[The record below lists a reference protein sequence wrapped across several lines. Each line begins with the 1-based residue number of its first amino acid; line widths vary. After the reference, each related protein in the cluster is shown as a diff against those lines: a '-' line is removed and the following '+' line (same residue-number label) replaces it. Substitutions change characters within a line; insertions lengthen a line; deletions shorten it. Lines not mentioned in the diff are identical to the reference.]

1 MKIPNEMPES
11 SGLTVRRIS
20 PEDNRLAISNI
31 YEQSWKTAY
40 SGIVPQDYL
49 DAIPQGRWASKIDTP
64 GWRTLVC
71 ELDGKLIGTS
81 SVCRSRFEE
90 YPEEGE
96 IISIYLLPEYMHKGY
111 GRKLLA
117 AAVDELSEYEDIF
130 LWVLEDNTNAR
141 RFYESQGFVLTEGC
155 LENEIGGKVLRE
167 VRYKLSRE
175 RS

>member
-81 SVCRSRFEE
+81 SVSRSRFEE

-141 RFYESQGFVLTEGC
+141 RFYESQGFVLTKGC
-155 LENEIGGKVLRE
+155 LENEIGGKALRE